1 MTVNTVTVPNLGN
14 DFDIGVMEANKIH
27 VKIDGT
33 TLVRSTAGVVSVN
46 PTALTTTNALSNAGP
61 GGTPANL
68 TSTVNGVVSTLDL
81 TPLIQAGE
89 TNTTLTYAPATK
101 TLTYTNEDATVAT
114 IDLSALAAD
123 IFVTGGSYDPATMVL
138 TLSDNDGVTPNITIN
153 LADLK
158 KVTTQATNSITFTG
172 TGEASSPLQAN
183 LVLDPITGNLLVVS
197 ATGAKVDPAAVLA
210 LATVDV
216 QDAFGTHLFYAF
228 P

>member
-1 MTVNTVTVPNLGN
+1 MTTNVVTVPNLGN

-27 VKIDGT
+27 VNIDGT
-33 TLVRSTAGVVSVN
+33 TLVRSGAGVVSVN
-46 PTALTTTNALSNAGP
+46 PAALATTNVLTNAGP

-68 TSTVNGVVSTLDL
+68 TSTVNGVASTLDL

-89 TNTTLTYAPATK
+89 TNTTLTYDPVTK
-101 TLTYTNEDATVAT
+101 TLTYTNEDGTAAT
-114 IDLSALAAD
+114 IDLSALAMD
-123 IFVTGGSYDPATMVL
+123 IFVTGGAYDAATMVL
-138 TLSDNDGVTPNITIN
+138 TLSDNDGVTPDITIN

-158 KVTTQATNSITFTG
+158 KVVTQDSNSIAWSG
-172 TGEASSPLQAN
+172 TGEASNPLQAN
-183 LVLDPITGNLLVVS
+183 VVIDPMVGNLLVVG

-216 QDAFGTHLFYAF
+216 QDAFGVHQFYAF

>member
-33 TLVRSTAGVVSVN
+33 TLVRSAAGVVSVN
-46 PTALTTTNALSNAGP
+46 PTALTTTNALSNPSA
-61 GGTPANL
+61 ANL
-68 TSTVNGVVSTLDL
+68 TSTVNGVASTLDL

-158 KVTTQATNSITFTG
+158 KVTTQATNSIAFTG

>member
-1 MTVNTVTVPNLGN
+1 MTTNVVTVPNLGN

-33 TLVRSTAGVVSVN
+33 TLVRSAAGVVSVN
-46 PTALTTTNALSNAGP
+46 PTALATTNALTNPS
-61 GGTPANL
+61 TANL
-68 TSTVNGVVSTLDL
+68 TSTVNGVASTLDL

-89 TNTTLTYAPATK
+89 TNTTLTYNPATK

-123 IFVTGGSYDPATMVL
+123 IFVTGGSYNAATMVL
-138 TLSDNDGVTPNITIN
+138 TLSDNDGVTPDITIN

-158 KVTTQATNSITFTG
+158 KVATQATNSITFTG
-172 TGEASSPLQAN
+172 TGEASSPLQAS
-183 LVLDPITGNLLVVS
+183 LVVDPIAGNLLTVTAS
-197 ATGAKVDPAAVLA
+197 GAKVAPAAVTA

-216 QDAFGTHLFYAF
+216 QDAFGVHQFYAF

>member
-1 MTVNTVTVPNLGN
+1 MTTNVVTVPNLGN

-33 TLVRSTAGVVSVN
+33 TLVRSAAGVVSVN
-46 PTALTTTNALSNAGP
+46 PTALATTNVLDNPSA
-61 GGTPANL
+61 ANL
-68 TSTVNGVVSTLDL
+68 RSTVNGVAGTLDL

-89 TNTTLTYAPATK
+89 TNTTLTYNAATK
-101 TLTYTNEDATVAT
+101 TLTYTNEDGLIAT

-123 IFVTGGSYDPATMVL
+123 IFVTGGTYDPATMVL

-158 KVTTQATNSITFTG
+158 KVTTQASNSIAFTG

-183 LVLDPITGNLLVVS
+183 LVVDPIAGNLLTVS
-197 ATGAKVDPAAVLA
+197 ATGAKVAPAAVTA

-216 QDAFGTHLFYAF
+216 QDAFGVHQFYAF